1 MLNSTSI
8 TSILVLV
15 LQVVVLVKYSLGIR
29 STNSACTTY
38 TLVMASA
45 NRLIVCVSVL
55 VLVRQEVV
63 LGVVVVL
70 RPLVTIVVVVALVV
84 IVLLHRGLSL
94 HD

>member
-1 MLNSTSI
+1 
-8 TSILVLV
+8 
-15 LQVVVLVKYSLGIR
+15 
-29 STNSACTTY
+29 
-38 TLVMASA
+38 MALA

-55 VLVRQEVV
+55 VLVRQEIV

-70 RPLVTIVVVVALVV
+70 RLLVTTVVVVALVV